1 MNTCSMRPAL
11 RTAALI
17 ESVLLVVAAINLVLV
32 YVLDWMEVRSAP
44 FWGILGLVPV
54 MLIGAVPFLATAW
67 LMVSTAGR
75 LGAPETAGIGVRR
88 LRAVAGFGLPF
99 IVVAGL
105 VAGFAAALLVAGTQ
119 GAPAAAA
126 ALAVDQYTF
135 FAAVAG
141 DALLLVLA
149 FLNATGR
156 KAPLTP
162 LTS

>member
-1 MNTCSMRPAL
+1 MRRAL

-119 GAPAAAA
+119 GPAAAA
-126 ALAVDQYTF
+126 ALAVDQYSF